1 MPDVVFAEVWGLGK
15 VEGGAN
21 HLIIRS
27 DTGRLG
33 LLLAG
38 VGFGLVWYGMVVLSA
53 FVCIA

>member
-1 MPDVVFAEVWGLGK
+1 MPDVVFVEVWGLGK

-27 DTGRLG
+27 DTGRLA

-38 VGFGLVWYGMVVLSA
+38 VGIGFVRYGMVW
-53 FVCIA
+53 